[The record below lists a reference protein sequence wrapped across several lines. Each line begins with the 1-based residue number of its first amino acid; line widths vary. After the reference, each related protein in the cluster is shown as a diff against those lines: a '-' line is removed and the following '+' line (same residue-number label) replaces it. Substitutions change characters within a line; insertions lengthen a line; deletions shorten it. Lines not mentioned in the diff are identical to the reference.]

1 MIRREKVRER
11 EKGGWGGRGEVARDY
26 KHTHA
31 SKCSNTHTH
40 THTHTQV
47 GRDLGPDSRGYLKI
61 TDFMWNMSRPLIV
74 EVLVRLC
81 VCVTA

>member
-31 SKCSNTHTH
+31 SKCSNAHTH
-40 THTHTQV
+40 THTHRWDV
-47 GRDLGPDSRGYLKI
+47 IWARIHADI
-61 TDFMWNMSRPLIV
+61 
-74 EVLVRLC
+74 
-81 VCVTA
+81 

>member
-40 THTHTQV
+40 THTHTHRWDV
-47 GRDLGPDSRGYLKI
+47 IWARIHADI
-61 TDFMWNMSRPLIV
+61 
-74 EVLVRLC
+74 
-81 VCVTA
+81 